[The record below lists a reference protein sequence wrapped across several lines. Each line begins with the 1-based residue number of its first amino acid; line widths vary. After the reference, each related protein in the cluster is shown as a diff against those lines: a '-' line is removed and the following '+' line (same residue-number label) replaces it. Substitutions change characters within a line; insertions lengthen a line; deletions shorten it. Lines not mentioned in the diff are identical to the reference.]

1 VSDVPT
7 TISRTERRRAV
18 VLEEILATAWTLAG
32 EGGVAAVTLKNVA
45 ERMGIKPPSLYEYVP
60 NLYGLFNLMF
70 QAGWRALLI
79 ELEGQ
84 RNNEADLRGLFRA
97 LLDFCVADPTRF
109 ELMLQR
115 PVPGF
120 TPSDDAMALAQEVY
134 DAMRNLAAGFGIVRQ
149 QDFDLIDSLL
159 LGLVG
164 NQIANDPGGTRFI
177 DLADEAVD
185 MIVRNIKRRTR

>member
-1 VSDVPT
+1 MSDVPT

-18 VLEEILATAWTLAG
+18 VLEEIHATAWKLAD

-45 ERMGIKPPSLYEYVP
+45 DRMGIKPPSLYEYVP
-60 NLYGLFNLMF
+60 NLHGLFNLMF
-70 QAGWRALLI
+70 QAGWSTRLI
-79 ELEGQ
+79 EVEAQ
-84 RNNEADLRGLFRA
+84 RNTEADLRGLFRA

-134 DAMRNLAAGFGIVRQ
+134 DTMR
-149 QDFDLIDSLL
+149 D
-159 LGLVG
+159 
-164 NQIANDPGGTRFI
+164 
-177 DLADEAVD
+177 
-185 MIVRNIKRRTR
+185 